1 MSLELRWTEQAVNQL
16 GTVAEHISLASPIYA
31 EQVVERLVARLRQ
44 AQDFPASGRLVPEM
58 NRVDLRELIEAPT
71 ASSIAS
77 IRPPSKSSRSCTGA
91 KISRRT
97 FRADY
102 SRRTYNVRCC

>member
-44 AQDFPASGRLVPEM
+44 AQDFPLSGRLVPELSQT
-58 NRVDLRELIEAPT
+58 DLRELIEAPYRVIYRVRPT
-71 ASSIAS
+71 AIEVIA
-77 IRPPSKSSRSCTGA
+77 ILHGRQDL
-91 KISRRT
+91 RT
-97 FRADY
+97 HL
-102 SRRTYNVRCC
+102 SG